1 MALRWR
7 RDTNTHADGHSDC
20 DSNGYCNS
28 NANGDAYNYFKT
40 YSNTQAASDS
50 TPAPEFVSGG
60 CEPNVITEG

>member
-7 RDTNTHADGHSDC
+7 RDTNTHADGYSDC
-20 DSNGYCNS
+20 DSNGYSNS
-28 NANGDAYNYFKT
+28 NANGDAYNDFKT

-60 CEPNVITEG
+60 CEPNVITGG